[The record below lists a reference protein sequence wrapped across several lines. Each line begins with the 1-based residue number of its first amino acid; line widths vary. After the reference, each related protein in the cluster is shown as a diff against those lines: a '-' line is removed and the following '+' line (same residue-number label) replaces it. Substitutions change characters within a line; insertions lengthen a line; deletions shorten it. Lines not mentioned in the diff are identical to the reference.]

1 MSNVKQK
8 SRLHKTKNHIKHIAE
23 KGKQKLDTGNLPLF
37 VPYALRYEENES
49 LLVDAFCDRD
59 RCLGGE
65 SDGDLEVDRALS
77 DILDSRLEEYLRD
90 LVAFFVGLGLSK
102 SSS

>member
-8 SRLHKTKNHIKHIAE
+8 SRPHKTKNHIRHIAE
-23 KGKQKLDTGNLPLF
+23 KGKQKSDTGNLPLF

-49 LLVDAFCDRD
+49 LLVDAFFDRD

-90 LVAFFVGLGLSK
+90 LVAFFVALGLSK